1 MDKKTLE
8 IQIKLLANQAL
19 TQVKEFSRDIK
30 NAADEAKGFTGD
42 AKKISTSIK
51 AMQDEAQ
58 RTANQLKLFGL
69 TSSDL
74 RNTTQNLKKT
84 ILDLTDSGLK
94 PESKEVQ
101 NLVQKYKELEE
112 QTNKAEAS
120 EQGLFGVIEK
130 LKNEIGSLAAVAAA
144 VKVDKAVA
152 DLAKS
157 SLDVNNSFQKIKD
170 DFGIMLGDVEAGI
183 GLFNELQEFNFWT
196 PFDIEQT
203 SQAAKVLVS
212 AKVPLKDLTDY
223 LTRFGDIA
231 QGDAQKFQSYINA
244 FSKASAK
251 GKADM
256 EVLNVYTDQGVQIL
270 DALGQQLGKTSAEI
284 VKMASEGKISFQDLD
299 DALNALASEG
309 GLYYGTLEKAAMRLD
324 AVQAGLHE
332 SVKSLKASFGEML
345 APAIS
350 KVLTAFT
357 AVVDW
362 INGSPI
368 VKGILAAAIVAVT
381 VAVNGLALV
390 AIVKLVAGLKTA
402 SLAMTAIGAS
412 SKIAATGVA
421 SLGTAINA
429 AMPIIGAISVVVGVV
444 TTALVANA
452 SAHQKAADAA
462 AEHAKKMK
470 ELDNSY
476 KDWLKTANQS
486 EAMAAYENY
495 SKQAASQQT
504 TVTSLKQK
512 LEKTPQKVWVSSA
525 SGNTS
530 WQKDNPEY
538 AKLKTQL
545 KEAEDLLADYEQ
557 KANAASQRITQT
569 QREEAQKREDIQKKL
584 AEAAAKL
591 GNEWQDKLAVANAKS
606 PITEL
611 QIEQK
616 QALEKLAEKASSL
629 YDGDIE
635 KWGAYMSEKAAL
647 NEYYNKKIAE
657 KEKELSD
664 KLKKEEEDRQK
675 KLAEEAEKAKK
686 VLQDW
691 IDKGDPVGALE
702 RQKSEALKKNAEA
715 AKKLYG
721 DSYATEAAYI
731 KANYELTKEY
741 DEKINEA
748 RKKAASER
756 PTVAQEAATAAN
768 SAMQGTDVGT
778 IVDTL
783 KSGGSI
789 WGALISILMK
799 AVGSLESFQKGVNM
813 ITEALKKVFTRLE
826 PLLKNAMDII
836 DEIIDALADVL
847 TPVLAIIIAISN
859 EVTKIIF
866 QLLKPL
872 FSIIEKIAYV
882 LIDIHNEILVPISE
896 VVAEI
901 LNAIIR
907 LINDLTGAGLDEF
920 KAFEKIVIA
929 TEELTEEITKQ
940 QEMLKKKY
948 QRMQDAVKEQLDSQ
962 LAALKSQY
970 ELGLITREQYEQQ
983 AEKYASEADE
993 KIYNIEKEMNEKLEE
1008 IKNNT
1013 KDTVDSTEK
1022 TSKEA
1027 TKTNSKL
1034 GDLNLNFGNLLESVT
1049 RINDLIISST
1059 TEMIQGISTSFTTV
1073 TSALT
1078 TSITSTISSVTNSIT
1093 TLNSSIT
1100 NSITTL
1106 NSSITNSITTLNSSI
1121 TYSFTTVTSAITNS
1135 ITEILGA
1142 ITKFSTG
1149 LLGGG
1154 GIPGLGG
1161 GSGGGIGIPGIN
1173 VDPIDTGSGG
1183 GLGLPGVTT
1192 DIPFVPDPGGG
1203 WDTGDWVDLVLPG
1216 LGTVGGWL
1224 GWWDVGTSNQPADQ
1238 YGMVHQGEI
1247 IVPKTFSDGIRS
1259 GELTLSH
1266 SGNGN
1271 KSESPLYVTVN
1282 VGGSVVTENQLID
1295 SVYNGIRKGINSKR
1309 YSPLGA
1315 A

>member
-19 TQVKEFSRDIK
+19 SQVKEFGADIK
-30 NAADEAKGFTGD
+30 NAADKAKGFTGD
-42 AKKISTSIK
+42 AKGVSTSIK
-51 AMQDEAQ
+51 AMQAEAQ

-120 EQGLFGVIEK
+120 EQGLFGVIGK

-299 DALNALASEG
+299 NALNALASEG

-324 AVQAGLHE
+324 AVQAGLQE
-332 SVKSLKASFGEML
+332 SVKSLKASFGQML

-429 AMPIIGAISVVVGVV
+429 AMPIIGAISVVIGIV
-444 TTALVANA
+444 TTALVANT

-476 KDWLKTANQS
+476 KDWLKTANLAD
-486 EAMAAYENY
+486 AMAAYENY
-495 SKQAASQQT
+495 SKLASSQKT
-504 TVTSLKQK
+504 TVTNLKQK
-512 LEKTPQKVWVSSA
+512 LEKTSQKEWVSSP

-530 WQKDNPEY
+530 WQKDNPKY
-538 AKLKTQL
+538 AKLKTQV

-557 KANAASQRITQT
+557 KRDAASRRITQ
-569 QREEAQKREDIQKKL
+569 AQKEDQQKLKEHAEQMIDAASKLGTEWQNKL
-584 AEAAAKL
+584 ALE
-591 GNEWQDKLAVANAKS
+591 NAKS
-606 PITEL
+606 PIEEL
-611 QIEQK
+611 QFEQQ

-629 YDGDIE
+629 YDGDIN
-635 KWGAYMSEKAAL
+635 KWDAYLTEKAAL
-647 NEYYNKKIAE
+647 NEYYNKKIADENKKIADDAE
-657 KEKELSD
+657 K
-664 KLKKEEEDRQK
+664 
-675 KLAEEAEKAKK
+675 EAEKAKK
-686 VLQDW
+686 ILQDW
-691 IDKGDPVGALE
+691 IDKGDPIGALE
-702 RQKSEALKKNAEA
+702 RQRAAAQKELADSAE
-715 AKKLYG
+715 KLYG
-721 DSYATEAAYI
+721 KNYKTQENYI
-731 KANYELTKEY
+731 RANKELEKEY
-741 DEKINEA
+741 DEKIAAAKEKQLKDYSSKWEQLLRNIQQNLERAMSEKNLPAAAGYAAQGAALQGTQNTEA
-748 RKKAASER
+748 GQVAQGFANGGALGGIVAIIQAFVGAIIKAIEALENGQKVLNFISTIVGKIFDVIGPLVDEALG
-756 PTVAQEAATAAN
+756 PTVRMLELL
-768 SAMQGTDVGT
+768 GTT
-778 IVDTL
+778 IG
-783 KSGGSI
+783 K
-789 WGALISILMK
+789 
-799 AVGSLESFQKGVNM
+799 
-813 ITEALKKVFTRLE
+813 
-826 PLLKNAMDII
+826 
-836 DEIIDALADVL
+836 
-847 TPVLAIIIAISN
+847 
-859 EVTKIIF
+859 
-866 QLLKPL
+866 LLKPL
-872 FSIIEKIAYV
+872 AYFAAEFAKNETFIRTISVILEGLCALLDILFQVLKPIIDVIIQILKIFGYIANPAGIIADQLYKTADDIEKI
-882 LIDIHNEILVPISE
+882 
-896 VVAEI
+896 
-901 LNAIIR
+901 
-907 LINDLTGAGLDEF
+907 NDEM
-920 KAFEKIVIA
+920 E
-929 TEELTEEITKQ
+929 KQ

-970 ELGLITREQYEQQ
+970 ELGLISREQYEKQ
-983 AEKYASEADE
+983 AEKYASDADE
-993 KIYNIEKEMNEKLEE
+993 KIYALEKEMNQKLEE
-1008 IKNNT
+1008 IQNNT
-1013 KDTVDSTEK
+1013 KDTADSTEK
-1022 TSKEA
+1022 TSEEA
-1027 TKTNSKL
+1027 TSTNLKL
-1034 GDLNLNFGNLLESVT
+1034 GNMDLGLGNIFES
-1049 RINDLIISST
+1049 IS
-1059 TEMIQGISTSFTTV
+1059 GIT
-1073 TSALT
+1073 
-1078 TSITSTISSVTNSIT
+1078 
-1093 TLNSSIT
+1093 SSIT
-1100 NSITTL
+1100 DL
-1106 NSSITNSITTLNSSI
+1106 NT
-1121 TYSFTTVTSAITNS
+1121 
-1135 ITEILGA
+1135 A
-1142 ITKFSTG
+1142 ITKSILDITEAITKLATG
-1149 LLGGG
+1149 LIPGFGGG
-1154 GIPGLGG
+1154 GGGLPGL
-1161 GSGGGIGIPGIN
+1161 PGIN
-1173 VDPIDTGSGG
+1173 VDPIDTGGDSGG
-1183 GLGLPGVTT
+1183 IISGLPGVGGIIDTVT
-1192 DIPFVPDPGGG
+1192 DGIANSDPVQVGVGVLTGGLI
-1203 WDTGDWVDLVLPG
+1203 DTHDSVGDNIANVLTGG
-1216 LGTVGGWL
+1216 LWGGIKNL
-1224 GWWDVGTSNQPADQ
+1224 FGWDVGSWSIPEDQ
-1238 YGMVHQGEI
+1238 MAVVHQGEI
-1247 IVPKTFSDGIRS
+1247 IVPRTFSEGIRR
-1259 GELTLSH
+1259 GELSLS
-1266 SGNGN
+1266 SNGN
-1271 KSESPLYVTVN
+1271 VSKSESPLYVTVN

>member
-19 TQVKEFSRDIK
+19 SQVKEFGADIK
-30 NAADEAKGFTGD
+30 NAADKAKGFTGD
-42 AKKISTSIK
+42 AKGVSTSIK
-51 AMQDEAQ
+51 AMQAEAQ

-130 LKNEIGSLAAVAAA
+130 LKNEIGSLAVVAAA

-212 AKVPLKDLTDY
+212 AKVPLKDLTEY

-299 DALNALASEG
+299 NALNALASEG

-324 AVQAGLHE
+324 AVQAGLQE
-332 SVKSLKASFGEML
+332 SVKSLKASFGQML
-345 APAIS
+345 APAVS
-350 KVLTAFT
+350 AVLTVFT
-357 AVVDW
+357 NLVDK
-362 INGSPI
+362 INSSPI
-368 VKGILAAAIVAVT
+368 LKGLLAAAIAAIT
-381 VAVNGLALV
+381 VAVNALAVV
-390 AIVKLVAGLKTA
+390 AIVKLIASVKAATIAVAG
-402 SLAMTAIGAS
+402 
-412 SKIAATGVA
+412 
-421 SLGTAINA
+421 LGTAINT

-486 EAMAAYENY
+486 EAMAAYDNY
-495 SKQAASQQT
+495 SKQAASQRT
-504 TVTSLKQK
+504 TVNNLKQK
-512 LEKTPQKVWVSSA
+512 LENTPQKIWVSSA

-530 WQKDNPEY
+530 LQKDNPEY
-538 AKLKTQL
+538 AKLKTQV

-557 KANAASQRITQT
+557 KRDAASRRITQ
-569 QREEAQKREDIQKKL
+569 AQKEDQQKLKDHAAQMIEAASKLGSEWQNKL
-584 AEAAAKL
+584 AL
-591 GNEWQDKLAVANAKS
+591 ANAKS
-606 PITEL
+606 PIEEL
-611 QIEQK
+611 QFEQQ
-616 QALEKLAEKASSL
+616 QALEKLAEKAASV

-635 KWGAYMSEKAAL
+635 KWEAYMSEKAAL
-647 NEYYNKKIAE
+647 NEFYNKKIAE

-691 IDKGDPVGALE
+691 IDKGDPVGTLE

-768 SAMQGTDVGT
+768 SAMQGTDVGI

-789 WGALISILMK
+789 WGALISIVMK
-799 AVGSLESFQKGVNM
+799 AVSSLESFQKAFNL
-813 ITEALKKVFTRLE
+813 ITEVIKKIFTRLE
-826 PLLKNAMDII
+826 PMLNKAVTII
-836 DEIIDALADVL
+836 DTIIADLADIFL
-847 TPVLAIIIAISN
+847 PIFAIIISFLNEISKALIPVIDAIRQVLEPLLKLLINLFN
-859 EVTKIIF
+859 EVI
-866 QLLKPL
+866 
-872 FSIIEKIAYV
+872 
-882 LIDIHNEILVPISE
+882 VPIANGLIWFGNVVIDVVNMIGSLFGIELEHLQNWDKIEMLSE
-896 VVAEI
+896 DQ
-901 LNAIIR
+901 LKN
-907 LINDLTGAGLDEF
+907 
-920 KAFEKIVIA
+920 
-929 TEELTEEITKQ
+929 TEELTEEQEKALNKIKKQ
-940 QEMLKKKY
+940 YE
-948 QRMQDAVKEQLDSQ
+948 RMEDAVQSQLNSQLD
-962 LAALKSQY
+962 ALKSQY
-970 ELGLITREQYEQQ
+970 ELGLISRDEYEKQ
-983 AEKYASEADE
+983 AEKYSAIADE
-993 KIYNIEKEMNEKLEE
+993 KLYELEKEMNQHLKDIE
-1008 IKNNT
+1008 NNT
-1013 KDTVDSTEK
+1013 
-1022 TSKEA
+1022 
-1027 TKTNSKL
+1027 
-1034 GDLNLNFGNLLESVT
+1034 
-1049 RINDLIISST
+1049 
-1059 TEMIQGISTSFTTV
+1059 GIVS
-1073 TSALT
+1073 
-1078 TSITSTISSVTNSIT
+1078 
-1093 TLNSSIT
+1093 SSIT
-1100 NSITTL
+1100 AAPNLDDGDTLVAYPSII
-1106 NSSITNSITTLNSSI
+1106 SPDPGVQITMPYTPPPLVCDVPLHTDVLSQ
-1121 TYSFTTVTSAITNS
+1121 F
-1135 ITEILGA
+1135 
-1142 ITKFSTG
+1142 
-1149 LLGGG
+1149 
-1154 GIPGLGG
+1154 
-1161 GSGGGIGIPGIN
+1161 
-1173 VDPIDTGSGG
+1173 G
-1183 GLGLPGVTT
+1183 GLGH
-1192 DIPFVPDPGGG
+1192 
-1203 WDTGDWVDLVLPG
+1203 
-1216 LGTVGGWL
+1216 
-1224 GWWDVGTSNQPADQ
+1224 WDVGSYNLPQDQ
-1238 YGMVHQGEI
+1238 FGMVHKGEI
-1247 IVPKTFSDGIRS
+1247 IIPKTFAEGIRN
-1259 GELTLSH
+1259 GDLTLSRE
-1266 SGNGN
+1266 N
-1271 KSESPLYVTVN
+1271 KQSQSTANVTIN
-1282 VGGSVVTENQLID
+1282 VQGSVMAERDLITC
-1295 SVYNGIRKGINSKR
+1295 VYDGISRAIQTKVLT
-1309 YSPLGA
+1309 PLPAGGY
-1315 A
+1315 

>member
-19 TQVKEFSRDIK
+19 TQVKEFSNDIK
-30 NAADEAKGFTGD
+30 NAADKAKGFTGD
-42 AKKISTSIK
+42 AKGVATSIK
-51 AMQDEAQ
+51 TMQAEAQ
-58 RTANQLKLFGL
+58 RTANQMKLFGL

-120 EQGLFGVIEK
+120 EQGLFGVIGK

-144 VKVDKAVA
+144 VKVDQAVGN
-152 DLAKS
+152 LAKS

-324 AVQAGLHE
+324 AVQAGLQE
-332 SVKSLKASFGEML
+332 SVKSLKASFGQML
-345 APAIS
+345 APAVS
-350 KVLTAFT
+350 AVLTVFT
-357 AVVDW
+357 NLVDK
-362 INGSPI
+362 INSSPI
-368 VKGILAAAIVAVT
+368 LKGLLAAAIAAIT
-381 VAVNGLALV
+381 VAVNALAVV
-390 AIVKLVAGLKTA
+390 AIVKLIASVKAATIAVAG
-402 SLAMTAIGAS
+402 
-412 SKIAATGVA
+412 
-421 SLGTAINA
+421 LGTAINT

-495 SKQAASQQT
+495 SKQAASQKT
-504 TVTSLKQK
+504 TVTNLKQK

-993 KIYNIEKEMNEKLEE
+993 KIYAIEKEMNKKLEE

-1013 KDTVDSTEK
+1013 KDTAGSTEK
-1022 TSKEA
+1022 TSEEA
-1027 TKTNSKL
+1027 TKTSSKL
-1034 GDLNLNFGNLLESVT
+1034 GDLNLNFGNITEAVN
-1049 RINDLIISST
+1049 RINDLIISTT
-1059 TEMIQGISTSFTTV
+1059 TEMIQGITNSFTSV

-1078 TSITSTISSVTNSIT
+1078 TSITSTISGVT
-1093 TLNSSIT
+1093 SSIT
-1100 NSITTL
+1100 SL
-1106 NSSITNSITTLNSSI
+1106 N
-1121 TYSFTTVTSAITNS
+1121 SAITDS
-1135 ITEILGA
+1135 IVKIIEA
-1142 ITKFSTG
+1142 ITSVTTG

-1161 GSGGGIGIPGIN
+1161 GGSGGSGGLPGLPGLPGIN
-1173 VDPIDTGSGG
+1173 LPGIPTISSDPVQTGVSILTG
-1183 GLGLPGVTT
+1183 GLVDTDDSVGDNIANVLTGGLW
-1192 DIPFVPDPGGG
+1192 GGIK
-1203 WDTGDWVDLVLPG
+1203 DLFG
-1216 LGTVGGWL
+1216 
-1224 GWWDVGTSNQPADQ
+1224 WDVGSWSIPEDQ
-1238 YGMVHQGEI
+1238 MAMVHQGEI
-1247 IVPKTFSDGIRS
+1247 IVPRTFSEGIRR
-1259 GELTLSH
+1259 GELSLS
-1266 SGNGN
+1266 SNGNNN

>member
-19 TQVKEFSRDIK
+19 TQVKEFSNDIK
-30 NAADEAKGFTGD
+30 NAADKAKGFTGD
-42 AKKISTSIK
+42 AKGVATSIK
-51 AMQDEAQ
+51 TMQAEAQ

-120 EQGLFGVIEK
+120 EQGLFGVIGK

-144 VKVDKAVA
+144 VKVDQAVGN
-152 DLAKS
+152 LAKS

-324 AVQAGLHE
+324 AVQAGLQE
-332 SVKSLKASFGEML
+332 SVKSLKASFGQML
-345 APAIS
+345 APAVS
-350 KVLTAFT
+350 AVLTVFT
-357 AVVDW
+357 NLVDK
-362 INGSPI
+362 INSSPI
-368 VKGILAAAIVAVT
+368 LKGLLAAAIAAIT
-381 VAVNGLALV
+381 VAVNALAVV
-390 AIVKLVAGLKTA
+390 AIVKLIASVKAATIAVAG
-402 SLAMTAIGAS
+402 
-412 SKIAATGVA
+412 
-421 SLGTAINA
+421 LGTAINT

-495 SKQAASQQT
+495 SKQAASQKT
-504 TVTSLKQK
+504 TVTNLKQK

-993 KIYNIEKEMNEKLEE
+993 KIYAIEKEMNKKLEE

-1013 KDTVDSTEK
+1013 KDTAGSTEK
-1022 TSKEA
+1022 TSEEA
-1027 TKTNSKL
+1027 TKTSSKL
-1034 GDLNLNFGNLLESVT
+1034 GDLNLNFGNITEAVN
-1049 RINDLIISST
+1049 RINDLIISTT
-1059 TEMIQGISTSFTTV
+1059 TEMIQGITNSFTSV

-1078 TSITSTISSVTNSIT
+1078 TSITSTISGVK
-1093 TLNSSIT
+1093 SSIT
-1100 NSITTL
+1100 SL
-1106 NSSITNSITTLNSSI
+1106 N
-1121 TYSFTTVTSAITNS
+1121 SAITDS
-1135 ITEILGA
+1135 IVKIIEA
-1142 ITKFSTG
+1142 ITSVTTG

-1161 GSGGGIGIPGIN
+1161 GGIPGLGGG
-1173 VDPIDTGSGG
+1173 GSGG
-1183 GLGLPGVTT
+1183 SGGLPG
-1192 DIPFVPDPGGG
+1192 
-1203 WDTGDWVDLVLPG
+1203 LPG
-1216 LGTVGGWL
+1216 INLPGIPTISSDPVQTGVSILTGGLVDTDDCVGDNIANVLTGGLW
-1224 GWWDVGTSNQPADQ
+1224 GGIKDFFGWDVGSWSIPEDQ
-1238 YGMVHQGEI
+1238 MAMVHQGEI
-1247 IVPKTFSDGIRS
+1247 IVPRTFSEGIRR
-1259 GELTLSH
+1259 GELSLS
-1266 SGNGN
+1266 SNGN
-1271 KSESPLYVTVN
+1271 NNKSDSPLYVTVN

>member
-8 IQIKLLANQAL
+8 IKIKILANQAL
-19 TQVKEFSRDIK
+19 SQVKEFSNDIK
-30 NAADEAKGFTGD
+30 NAADKAKGFTVD
-42 AKKISTSIK
+42 AKGVSTSIK
-51 AMQDEAQ
+51 AMQKEAQ
-58 RTANQLKLFGL
+58 RTANQMKLFGL

-112 QTNKAEAS
+112 QTKKAEAS

-212 AKVPLKDLTDY
+212 AKVPLKDLTEY

-299 DALNALASEG
+299 NALNALASEG

-324 AVQAGLHE
+324 AVQAGLQE
-332 SVKSLKASFGEML
+332 SVKSLKASFGQML

-476 KDWLKTANQS
+476 KDWLKTANQAD
-486 EAMAAYENY
+486 AMAAYENY
-495 SKQAASQQT
+495 SKLAASQKT
-504 TVTSLKQK
+504 TVTNLKQE
-512 LEKTPQKVWVSSA
+512 LEKTSQKVWVSSP

-530 WQKDNPEY
+530 WQKDNPKY
-538 AKLKTQL
+538 AKLKTQV

-557 KANAASQRITQT
+557 KRDAASRRITQ
-569 QREEAQKREDIQKKL
+569 AQKEDQQKLKEH
-584 AEAAAKL
+584 AEQMVAAAAKL
-591 GNEWQDKLAVANAKS
+591 GTEWQNKLALENAKS
-606 PITEL
+606 PIEEL
-611 QIEQK
+611 QFEQK

-629 YDGDIE
+629 YDGDIN
-635 KWGAYMSEKAAL
+635 KWDAYLTEKAAL
-647 NEYYNKKIAE
+647 NEYYNKKIADE
-657 KEKELSD
+657 N
-664 KLKKEEEDRQK
+664 KK
-675 KLAEEAEKAKK
+675 AEK

-691 IDKGDPVGALE
+691 IDKDDPIGALE
-702 RQKSEALKKNAEA
+702 RQRA
-715 AKKLYG
+715 AAQEELAKAAIQLYG
-721 DSYATEAAYI
+721 DSYKTEAKYI
-731 KANYELTKEY
+731 AANAALEMEY
-741 DEKINEA
+741 NEKIAAAKEKQLKDYSSKWEQLLRNIHQNLERAMSEKNLPAAAGYASQGAALQGLQNTEIGQVAQGFANGGALGGIVAILQAFVAAIVKAIAALENGQKVLNFISTIVEKIFDVIGPLVDEA
-748 RKKAASER
+748 LG
-756 PTVAQEAATAAN
+756 PTVRLLELL
-768 SAMQGTDVGT
+768 GTT
-778 IVDTL
+778 IG
-783 KSGGSI
+783 K
-789 WGALISILMK
+789 
-799 AVGSLESFQKGVNM
+799 
-813 ITEALKKVFTRLE
+813 
-826 PLLKNAMDII
+826 
-836 DEIIDALADVL
+836 
-847 TPVLAIIIAISN
+847 
-859 EVTKIIF
+859 
-866 QLLKPL
+866 LLKPL
-872 FSIIEKIAYV
+872 AYFAAKKAKNETFIRTISVILEGLCQLLDILFQVLKPIIDVIIQILKVFGYIANPAGIIADQLYKTAD
-882 LIDIHNEILVPISE
+882 DIQK
-896 VVAEI
+896 
-901 LNAIIR
+901 
-907 LINDLTGAGLDEF
+907 INDEM
-920 KAFEKIVIA
+920 E
-929 TEELTEEITKQ
+929 KQ

-970 ELGLITREQYEQQ
+970 ELGLISREQYEKQ

-993 KIYNIEKEMNEKLEE
+993 KIYAIEKEMNQKLEA

-1013 KDTVDSTEK
+1013 KDIDDSTEK
-1022 TSKEA
+1022 TSEEA
-1027 TKTNSKL
+1027 TSTNLKL
-1034 GDLNLNFGNLLESVT
+1034 GNMDLGLGNIFES
-1049 RINDLIISST
+1049 IS
-1059 TEMIQGISTSFTTV
+1059 GIT
-1073 TSALT
+1073 
-1078 TSITSTISSVTNSIT
+1078 
-1093 TLNSSIT
+1093 SSIT
-1100 NSITTL
+1100 DL
-1106 NSSITNSITTLNSSI
+1106 N
-1121 TYSFTTVTSAITNS
+1121 SAITKS
-1135 ITEILGA
+1135 ILDITEA
-1142 ITKFSTG
+1142 ITKLATG
-1149 LLGGG
+1149 LIPGFGGG
-1154 GIPGLGG
+1154 GGGLPGLPGLPELPELPGLPELPELPGIGG
-1161 GSGGGIGIPGIN
+1161 GSGGSGGVTSDPISITQDLPGISGI
-1173 VDPIDTGSGG
+1173 IDTVTDGIANNDPFQVGLGILTG
-1183 GLGLPGVTT
+1183 GLVDTHDSVGDNIANVLTGGLW
-1192 DIPFVPDPGGG
+1192 G
-1203 WDTGDWVDLVLPG
+1203 WAQNLFG
-1216 LGTVGGWL
+1216 
-1224 GWWDVGTSNQPADQ
+1224 WDVGSWSIPEDQ
-1238 YGMVHQGEI
+1238 MAMVHQGEI
-1247 IVPKTFSDGIRS
+1247 IVPRTFSEGIRR
-1259 GELTLSH
+1259 GELSLS
-1266 SGNGN
+1266 SNGN
-1271 KSESPLYVTVN
+1271 VSKSESPLYVTVN
-1282 VGGSVVTENQLID
+1282 VAGSVVTENQLID

>member
-19 TQVKEFSRDIK
+19 TQVKEFSNDIK
-30 NAADEAKGFTGD
+30 NAADKAKGFTGD
-42 AKKISTSIK
+42 AKGVATSIK
-51 AMQDEAQ
+51 TMQAEAQ
-58 RTANQLKLFGL
+58 RTANQMKLFGL

-120 EQGLFGVIEK
+120 EQGLFGVIGK

-144 VKVDKAVA
+144 VKVDQAVGN
-152 DLAKS
+152 LAKS

-324 AVQAGLHE
+324 AVQAGLQE
-332 SVKSLKASFGEML
+332 SVKSLKASFGQML
-345 APAIS
+345 APAVS
-350 KVLTAFT
+350 AVLTVFT
-357 AVVDW
+357 NLVDK
-362 INGSPI
+362 INSSPI
-368 VKGILAAAIVAVT
+368 LKGLLAAAIAAIT
-381 VAVNGLALV
+381 VAVNALAVV
-390 AIVKLVAGLKTA
+390 AIVKLIASVKAATIAVAG
-402 SLAMTAIGAS
+402 
-412 SKIAATGVA
+412 
-421 SLGTAINA
+421 LGTAINT

-486 EAMAAYENY
+486 EAMAAYANY
-495 SKQAASQQT
+495 SKQSASQKT
-504 TVTSLKQK
+504 TVTNLKQK

-557 KANAASQRITQT
+557 KANAASQRITQA

-606 PITEL
+606 PIAEL
-611 QIEQK
+611 QFEQQ

-799 AVGSLESFQKGVNM
+799 AVGSLESFQKGMNM

-836 DEIIDALADVL
+836 DEIIDALAEVL

-948 QRMQDAVKEQLDSQ
+948 QRMQDAVQEQLQSQ
-962 LAALKSQY
+962 LDALKSQY
-970 ELGLITREQYEQQ
+970 ELGLISRDQYEKQAEQY
-983 AEKYASEADE
+983 AAEADE
-993 KIYNIEKEMNEKLEE
+993 KLYKIEKEMNEKLDD

-1013 KDTVDSTEK
+1013 KDTANSTEK
-1022 TSKEA
+1022 TVSETKETG
-1027 TKTNSKL
+1027 TKIEGL
-1034 GDLNLNFGNLLESVT
+1034 GLNLGGILQNVSDTVTESFSG
-1049 RINDLIISST
+1049 ISSAMTESFTGISEAIT
-1059 TEMIQGISTSFTTV
+1059 TSFTGISSAMTESFTGISEAITTSFTGISSAMTESFTGISTAITTSFTGIS
-1073 TSALT
+1073 SALT
-1078 TSITSTISSVTNSIT
+1078 ESFTGISTAITTTITGLSSSVV
-1093 TLNSSIT
+1093 
-1100 NSITTL
+1100 
-1106 NSSITNSITTLNSSI
+1106 
-1121 TYSFTTVTSAITNS
+1121 TVTSAISDS
-1135 ITEILGA
+1135 IASVLTAIASFTQKILGGISSVVPGVKVSDDPVQTVVSVA
-1142 ITKFSTG
+1142 TAGIVDTHASVGDNIANVLTG
-1149 LLGGG
+1149 GLW
-1154 GIPGLGG
+1154 GLGKKLFG
-1161 GSGGGIGIPGIN
+1161 
-1173 VDPIDTGSGG
+1173 
-1183 GLGLPGVTT
+1183 
-1192 DIPFVPDPGGG
+1192 F
-1203 WDTGDWVDLVLPG
+1203 
-1216 LGTVGGWL
+1216 
-1224 GWWDVGTSNQPADQ
+1224 DVGSWSIPEDQ
-1238 YGMVHQGEI
+1238 FAMVHQGEI
-1247 IVPKTFSDGIRS
+1247 IVPRTFSEGIRS

-1266 SGNGN
+1266 AGNGG
-1271 KSESPLYVTVN
+1271 KTESPLYVTVN

-1295 SVYNGIRKGINSKR
+1295 SVYDGIRKGINSKR

>member
-19 TQVKEFSRDIK
+19 SQVKEFSNDIK
-30 NAADEAKGFTGD
+30 NAADKAKGFTGD
-42 AKKISTSIK
+42 AKGVSTSIK
-51 AMQDEAQ
+51 TMQAEAQ

-120 EQGLFGVIEK
+120 EQGLFGVIRK

-144 VKVDKAVA
+144 VKVDQAVGN
-152 DLAKS
+152 LAKS

-324 AVQAGLHE
+324 AVQAGLQE

-470 ELDNSY
+470 ELDNAY

-486 EAMAAYENY
+486 EAMKAYENY
-495 SKQAASQQT
+495 SKLAASQKT
-504 TVTSLKQK
+504 TVTNLKQK

-538 AKLKTQL
+538 AKLKTQV

-557 KANAASQRITQT
+557 KRDAASRRITQ
-569 QREEAQKREDIQKKL
+569 AQKEDQQKLKDHAAQMIEAASKLGTEWQNKL
-584 AEAAAKL
+584 ALE
-591 GNEWQDKLAVANAKS
+591 NAKS
-606 PITEL
+606 PIEEL
-611 QIEQK
+611 QFEQQ

-629 YDGDIE
+629 YDGDIN
-635 KWGAYMSEKAAL
+635 KWDAYLKEKAAL
-647 NEYYNKKIAE
+647 NEYYNKKIADE
-657 KEKELSD
+657 N
-664 KLKKEEEDRQK
+664 KK
-675 KLAEEAEKAKK
+675 AEK

-691 IDKGDPVGALE
+691 IDKDDPIGALE
-702 RQKSEALKKNAEA
+702 RQRA
-715 AKKLYG
+715 AAQEELAKAAIQLYG
-721 DSYATEAAYI
+721 DSYKTEAKYI
-731 KANYELTKEY
+731 AANAALEMEY
-741 DEKINEA
+741 DEKIAAAKEKQLKDYSSKWEQLLRNIHQNLERAMSEKNLPAAAGYAAQGAALQGIQNTEIGQVAQGFANGGALGGIVAILQAFVAAIVKAIAALENGQKVLNFISTIVEKIFDVIGPLVDEA
-748 RKKAASER
+748 LG
-756 PTVAQEAATAAN
+756 PTVRLLELL
-768 SAMQGTDVGT
+768 GTT
-778 IVDTL
+778 I
-783 KSGGSI
+783 G
-789 WGALISILMK
+789 
-799 AVGSLESFQKGVNM
+799 
-813 ITEALKKVFTRLE
+813 KV
-826 PLLKNAMDII
+826 
-836 DEIIDALADVL
+836 
-847 TPVLAIIIAISN
+847 
-859 EVTKIIF
+859 
-866 QLLKPL
+866 LKPL
-872 FSIIEKIAYV
+872 AYFA
-882 LIDIHNEILVPISE
+882 
-896 VVAEI
+896 AEI
-901 LNAIIR
+901 AKNETFIRTISVILEGLCQLLDILFQVLKPIIDVIIQILKIFGYIVR
-907 LINDLTGAGLDEF
+907 PAGIIVDQLYKTADDIKKINDEM
-920 KAFEKIVIA
+920 E
-929 TEELTEEITKQ
+929 KQ

-970 ELGLITREQYEQQ
+970 ELGLISREQYEKQ
-983 AEKYASEADE
+983 AEKYASDADE
-993 KIYNIEKEMNEKLEE
+993 KLYDLEEEMNTRLAE
-1008 IKNNT
+1008 ISANT
-1013 KDTVDSTEK
+1013 EAALNESQKERAEK
-1022 TSKEA
+1022 T
-1027 TKTNSKL
+1027 TK
-1034 GDLNLNFGNLLESVT
+1034 
-1049 RINDLIISST
+1049 
-1059 TEMIQGISTSFTTV
+1059 
-1073 TSALT
+1073 
-1078 TSITSTISSVTNSIT
+1078 
-1093 TLNSSIT
+1093 
-1100 NSITTL
+1100 
-1106 NSSITNSITTLNSSI
+1106 
-1121 TYSFTTVTSAITNS
+1121 
-1135 ITEILGA
+1135 
-1142 ITKFSTG
+1142 G
-1149 LLGGG
+1149 LLNGESLVDVINKSATGGVIDDIKKG
-1154 GIPGLGG
+1154 DWKSAAKDAALQVV
-1161 GSGGGIGIPGIN
+1161 SGGFYGIGKALGI
-1173 VDPIDTGSGG
+1173 
-1183 GLGLPGVTT
+1183 
-1192 DIPFVPDPGGG
+1192 
-1203 WDTGDWVDLVLPG
+1203 
-1216 LGTVGGWL
+1216 
-1224 GWWDVGTSNQPADQ
+1224 WDVGTSNQPADQ
-1238 YGMVHQGEI
+1238 WGLVHQGEI
-1247 IVPKTFSDGIRS
+1247 IVPRTFSDGIRS
-1259 GELTLSH
+1259 GELTLSR
-1266 SGNGN
+1266 SSDNRQ
-1271 KSESPLYVTVN
+1271 SASPIYVTVN
-1282 VGGSVVTENQLID
+1282 VGGSVLSENQLVD
-1295 SVYNGIRKGINSKR
+1295 SVYNGLVRGIESRR
-1309 YSPLGA
+1309 YAPLGA
-1315 A
+1315 

>member
-19 TQVKEFSRDIK
+19 SQVKEFSNDIK
-30 NAADEAKGFTGD
+30 NAADKAKGFTGD
-42 AKKISTSIK
+42 AKGVATSIK
-51 AMQDEAQ
+51 TMQAEAQ

-120 EQGLFGVIEK
+120 EQGLFGVIGK

-324 AVQAGLHE
+324 AVQAGLQE
-332 SVKSLKASFGEML
+332 SVKSLKASFGQML
-345 APAIS
+345 APAVS
-350 KVLTAFT
+350 AVLTVFT
-357 AVVDW
+357 NLVDK
-362 INGSPI
+362 INSSPI
-368 VKGILAAAIVAVT
+368 LKGLLAAAIAAIT
-381 VAVNGLALV
+381 VAVNALAVV
-390 AIVKLVAGLKTA
+390 AIVKLIASVKAATIAVAG
-402 SLAMTAIGAS
+402 
-412 SKIAATGVA
+412 
-421 SLGTAINA
+421 LGTAINT

-495 SKQAASQQT
+495 SKQASSQKT
-504 TVTSLKQK
+504 TVNNLKQK
-512 LEKTPQKVWVSSA
+512 LENTPQKIWVSSA

-545 KEAEDLLADYEQ
+545 KEAEGLLADYEQ
-557 KANAASQRITQT
+557 KANAASQRITQA

-591 GNEWQDKLAVANAKS
+591 GNDWQNKLAVANVKS
-606 PITEL
+606 PVEEL
-611 QIEQK
+611 QLEQK

-647 NEYYNKKIAE
+647 NEYYNKKITE

-799 AVGSLESFQKGVNM
+799 AVGSLESFQKGMNM

-836 DEIIDALADVL
+836 DEIIDSLAEVL

-993 KIYNIEKEMNEKLEE
+993 KIYAIEKEMNKKLEE

-1013 KDTVDSTEK
+1013 KDTAGSTEK
-1022 TSKEA
+1022 TSEEA
-1027 TKTNSKL
+1027 TKTSSKL
-1034 GDLNLNFGNLLESVT
+1034 GDLKLNLGNITEAVN
-1049 RINDLIISST
+1049 RINDLIISTT
-1059 TEMIQGISTSFTTV
+1059 TEMIQGITNSFTSV

-1078 TSITSTISSVTNSIT
+1078 TSITSTISGVT
-1093 TLNSSIT
+1093 SSIA
-1100 NSITTL
+1100 SL
-1106 NSSITNSITTLNSSI
+1106 N
-1121 TYSFTTVTSAITNS
+1121 SAITDS
-1135 ITEILGA
+1135 IVKIIEA
-1142 ITKFSTG
+1142 ITSVTTS

-1154 GIPGLGG
+1154 LIPGLGG
-1161 GSGGGIGIPGIN
+1161 SSGGGVSIPGTS
-1173 VDPIDTGSGG
+1173 VDPIGG
-1183 GLGLPGVTT
+1183 GDLGLPGVTT

-1203 WDTGDWVDLVLPG
+1203 WDTGDWVDLAVPG

>member
-19 TQVKEFSRDIK
+19 SQVKEFSSDIK
-30 NAADEAKGFTGD
+30 NAADKAKGFTVD
-42 AKKISTSIK
+42 AKGVSTSIK
-51 AMQDEAQ
+51 AMQKEAQ
-58 RTANQLKLFGL
+58 RTANQMKLFGL

-112 QTNKAEAS
+112 QTKKAEAS

-212 AKVPLKDLTDY
+212 AKVPLKDLTEY

-299 DALNALASEG
+299 NALNALASEG

-324 AVQAGLHE
+324 AVQAGLQE
-332 SVKSLKASFGEML
+332 SVKSLKASFGQML

-429 AMPIIGAISVVVGVV
+429 AMPIIGAISVVIGVV

-476 KDWLKTANQS
+476 KDWLKTANQAD
-486 EAMAAYENY
+486 AMAAYENY
-495 SKQAASQQT
+495 SKQAASQKT
-504 TVTSLKQK
+504 TVTNLKQE
-512 LEKTPQKVWVSSA
+512 LEKTSQKVWVSSP

-530 WQKDNPEY
+530 WQEKNPEY
-538 AKLKTQL
+538 DKLKTQL

-557 KANAASQRITQT
+557 KRDAASRRITQ
-569 QREEAQKREDIQKKL
+569 AQKEDQQKLKDHAAQMIEAASKLGTEWQNKL
-584 AEAAAKL
+584 ALE
-591 GNEWQDKLAVANAKS
+591 NAKS
-606 PITEL
+606 PIEKL
-611 QIEQK
+611 QFEQQ

-629 YDGDIE
+629 YDGDIN
-635 KWGAYMSEKAAL
+635 KWDAYLKEKAAL
-647 NEYYNKKIAE
+647 NEYYNKKIADE
-657 KEKELSD
+657 N
-664 KLKKEEEDRQK
+664 KK
-675 KLAEEAEKAKK
+675 AEK

-691 IDKGDPVGALE
+691 IDKDDPIGALE
-702 RQKSEALKKNAEA
+702 RQRA
-715 AKKLYG
+715 AAQKELAKAAIQLYG
-721 DSYATEAAYI
+721 DSYKTEAKYI
-731 KANYELTKEY
+731 AANAALEMEY
-741 DEKINEA
+741 NEKIAAAKEKQLKDYSSKWEQLLRNIHQNLERAMSEKNLPAAAGYSAQGAALQGIQNTEIGQVAQGFANGGALGGIVAILQAFVAAIVKAIAALENGQKVLNFISTIVEKIFDVIGPLVDEA
-748 RKKAASER
+748 LG
-756 PTVAQEAATAAN
+756 PTVRLLELL
-768 SAMQGTDVGT
+768 GTT
-778 IVDTL
+778 IG
-783 KSGGSI
+783 K
-789 WGALISILMK
+789 
-799 AVGSLESFQKGVNM
+799 
-813 ITEALKKVFTRLE
+813 
-826 PLLKNAMDII
+826 
-836 DEIIDALADVL
+836 
-847 TPVLAIIIAISN
+847 
-859 EVTKIIF
+859 
-866 QLLKPL
+866 LLKPL
-872 FSIIEKIAYV
+872 AYFAAEFAKNETFIRTISVILEGLCQLLDILFQVLKPIIDVIIQILKVFGYIANPAGIIADQLYKTAD
-882 LIDIHNEILVPISE
+882 DIQK
-896 VVAEI
+896 
-901 LNAIIR
+901 
-907 LINDLTGAGLDEF
+907 INDEM
-920 KAFEKIVIA
+920 E
-929 TEELTEEITKQ
+929 KQ

-970 ELGLITREQYEQQ
+970 ELGLISREQYEKQ

-993 KIYNIEKEMNEKLEE
+993 KIYAIEKEMNQKLEA

-1013 KDTVDSTEK
+1013 KDIDDSTEK
-1022 TSKEA
+1022 TSEEA
-1027 TKTNSKL
+1027 TSTNLKL
-1034 GDLNLNFGNLLESVT
+1034 GNMDLGLGNIFES
-1049 RINDLIISST
+1049 IS
-1059 TEMIQGISTSFTTV
+1059 GIT
-1073 TSALT
+1073 
-1078 TSITSTISSVTNSIT
+1078 
-1093 TLNSSIT
+1093 SSIT
-1100 NSITTL
+1100 DL
-1106 NSSITNSITTLNSSI
+1106 NSAIIKSILD
-1121 TYSFTTVTSAITNS
+1121 
-1135 ITEILGA
+1135 ITEA
-1142 ITKFSTG
+1142 ITKLTTG
-1149 LLGGG
+1149 LIPGFGGG
-1154 GIPGLGG
+1154 GGGLPELPGLPGIGG
-1161 GSGGGIGIPGIN
+1161 GSGGSGGVTSDPISIAQDLPGIGGI
-1173 VDPIDTGSGG
+1173 IDTVTDGISNNDPFQVGLGILTG
-1183 GLGLPGVTT
+1183 GLVDTHDSVGDNIANVLTGGLW
-1192 DIPFVPDPGGG
+1192 G
-1203 WDTGDWVDLVLPG
+1203 WAQNLFG
-1216 LGTVGGWL
+1216 
-1224 GWWDVGTSNQPADQ
+1224 WDVGSWSIPEDQ
-1238 YGMVHQGEI
+1238 MAMVHQGEI
-1247 IVPKTFSDGIRS
+1247 IVPRTFSEGIRR
-1259 GELTLSH
+1259 GELSLS
-1266 SGNGN
+1266 SNGN
-1271 KSESPLYVTVN
+1271 VSKSESPLYVTVN

>member
-19 TQVKEFSRDIK
+19 SQVKEFGADIK
-30 NAADEAKGFTGD
+30 NAADKAKGFTGD
-42 AKKISTSIK
+42 AKGVSTSIK
-51 AMQDEAQ
+51 TMQKEAQ
-58 RTANQLKLFGL
+58 RTANQMKLFGL

-120 EQGLFGVIEK
+120 EQGLFGVIGK

-212 AKVPLKDLTDY
+212 AKVPLKDLTEY

-270 DALGQQLGKTSAEI
+270 DALGKQLGKTSAEI
-284 VKMASEGKISFQDLD
+284 VKMASEGKISFQDLEN
-299 DALNALASEG
+299 ALNALASEG

-324 AVQAGLHE
+324 AVQAGLQE
-332 SVKSLKASFGEML
+332 SVKSLKASFGQML

-470 ELDNSY
+470 ELDNAY

-486 EAMAAYENY
+486 EAMKAYENY
-495 SKQAASQQT
+495 SKLAASQKT
-504 TVTSLKQK
+504 TVTNLKQE

-538 AKLKTQL
+538 AKLKTQV

-557 KANAASQRITQT
+557 KRDAASRRITQ
-569 QREEAQKREDIQKKL
+569 AQKEDQQKLKDHAAQMVEAASKLGTEWQNKL
-584 AEAAAKL
+584 ALE
-591 GNEWQDKLAVANAKS
+591 NAKS
-606 PITEL
+606 PIEEL
-611 QIEQK
+611 QFEQQ

-629 YDGDIE
+629 YDGDIN
-635 KWGAYMSEKAAL
+635 KWDAYLKEKAAL
-647 NEYYNKKIAE
+647 NEYYNKKIADE
-657 KEKELSD
+657 N
-664 KLKKEEEDRQK
+664 KK
-675 KLAEEAEKAKK
+675 AEK

-691 IDKGDPVGALE
+691 IDKDDPIGALE
-702 RQKSEALKKNAEA
+702 RQRA
-715 AKKLYG
+715 AAQKELAKAAIQLYG
-721 DSYATEAAYI
+721 DSYKTEAKYI
-731 KANYELTKEY
+731 AANAALEMEY
-741 DEKINEA
+741 DEKIAAAKEKQLKDYSSKWEQLLRNIQQNLERAMSEKNLPAAAGYAAQGAALQGTQNTEA
-748 RKKAASER
+748 GQVTQGFANGGALGGIVAILQAFVAAIVKAIAALENGQKVLNFISTIVEKIFDVIGPLVDEALG
-756 PTVAQEAATAAN
+756 PTVRLLELL
-768 SAMQGTDVGT
+768 GTT
-778 IVDTL
+778 IG
-783 KSGGSI
+783 K
-789 WGALISILMK
+789 
-799 AVGSLESFQKGVNM
+799 
-813 ITEALKKVFTRLE
+813 
-826 PLLKNAMDII
+826 
-836 DEIIDALADVL
+836 
-847 TPVLAIIIAISN
+847 
-859 EVTKIIF
+859 
-866 QLLKPL
+866 LLKPL
-872 FSIIEKIAYV
+872 AYFAAEFAKNETFIRTISVILEGLCQLLDILFQVLKPIIDVIIQILKVFGYIANPAGIIADKLYKTAD
-882 LIDIHNEILVPISE
+882 DIQK
-896 VVAEI
+896 
-901 LNAIIR
+901 
-907 LINDLTGAGLDEF
+907 INDEM
-920 KAFEKIVIA
+920 E
-929 TEELTEEITKQ
+929 KQ

-970 ELGLITREQYEQQ
+970 ELGLISREQYEKQ

-993 KIYNIEKEMNEKLEE
+993 KIYAIEKEMNQKLEA

-1013 KDTVDSTEK
+1013 KDIDDSTEK
-1022 TSKEA
+1022 TSEEA
-1027 TKTNSKL
+1027 TSTNLKL
-1034 GDLNLNFGNLLESVT
+1034 GNMDLGLGNIFES
-1049 RINDLIISST
+1049 IS
-1059 TEMIQGISTSFTTV
+1059 GIT
-1073 TSALT
+1073 
-1078 TSITSTISSVTNSIT
+1078 
-1093 TLNSSIT
+1093 SSIT
-1100 NSITTL
+1100 DL
-1106 NSSITNSITTLNSSI
+1106 NT
-1121 TYSFTTVTSAITNS
+1121 
-1135 ITEILGA
+1135 A
-1142 ITKFSTG
+1142 ITKSILDITQAITKLATG
-1149 LLGGG
+1149 LIPGFGGG
-1154 GIPGLGG
+1154 GGGLPELPGLGG
-1161 GSGGGIGIPGIN
+1161 GSGGSGGVTSDPISIAQDLPGIGGI
-1173 VDPIDTGSGG
+1173 IDTVTDGISNNDPFQVGVGVLTG
-1183 GLGLPGVTT
+1183 GLIDTHDSVGDNIANVLTGGLW
-1192 DIPFVPDPGGG
+1192 GGIKNLFG
-1203 WDTGDWVDLVLPG
+1203 
-1216 LGTVGGWL
+1216 
-1224 GWWDVGTSNQPADQ
+1224 WDVGSWSIPEDQ
-1238 YGMVHQGEI
+1238 MAVVHQGEI
-1247 IVPKTFSDGIRS
+1247 IVPRTFSEGIRR
-1259 GELTLSH
+1259 GELSLS
-1266 SGNGN
+1266 SNGN
-1271 KSESPLYVTVN
+1271 VSKSESPLYVTVN
-1282 VGGSVVTENQLID
+1282 VAGSVVTENQLID